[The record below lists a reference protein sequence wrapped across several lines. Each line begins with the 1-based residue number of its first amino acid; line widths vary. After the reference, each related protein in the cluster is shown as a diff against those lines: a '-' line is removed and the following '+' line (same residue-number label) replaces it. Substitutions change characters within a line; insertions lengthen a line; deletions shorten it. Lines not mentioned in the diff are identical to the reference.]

1 MAKRITEILVG
12 LMMLL
17 AITALVFMALKVSG
31 LTDYTGKQGYY
42 KIFADFDNV
51 GSLKV
56 RAPVMIAGVSVGE
69 VDAIT
74 LNSTD
79 YRARVTLLIRNNTA
93 KLPVDTSA
101 SIYTQGVLGSNYVNL
116 SPGYEEQYLTNNGV
130 ITTTNSAVILEKLIG
145 QFLYSFQNK
154 KSDAPAATTTPVAPA
169 VTNTPAAAPAAP
181 AVSAPAPVP
190 ATVTPSTTTSA
201 GN

>member
-1 MAKRITEILVG
+1 VAKRITEILVG

-56 RAPVMIAGVSVGE
+56 RAPVMIAGVSIGE

-79 YRARVTLLIRNNTA
+79 YRARVTLLIRNNAT

-101 SIYTQGVLGSNYVNL
+101 SIYTQGILGSNYVNL
-116 SPGYEEQYLTNNGV
+116 SPGYEEQYLTSNGV

-154 KSDAPAATTTPVAPA
+154 KSDAPAAATAPTTPA
-169 VTNTPAAAPAAP
+169 VTNTSATAAPAT
-181 AVSAPAPVP
+181 SAPVP
-190 ATVTPSTTTSA
+190 ATTSNTTTTA
-201 GN
+201 GTQS

>member
-56 RAPVMIAGVSVGE
+56 RAPVMIAGVSIGE

-79 YRARVTLLIRNNTA
+79 YRARVTLLIRNNAT

-101 SIYTQGVLGSNYVNL
+101 SIYTQGILGSNYVNL
-116 SPGYEEQYLTNNGV
+116 SPGYEEQYLTSNGV

-154 KSDAPAATTTPVAPA
+154 KSDAPAAATAPTTPA
-169 VTNTPAAAPAAP
+169 VTNTSATAAPAT
-181 AVSAPAPVP
+181 SAPVP
-190 ATVTPSTTTSA
+190 ATTSNTTTTA
-201 GN
+201 GTQS

>member
-1 MAKRITEILVG
+1 VAKRITEILVG

-42 KIFADFDNV
+42 KVFADFDNV

-69 VDAIT
+69 VEAIT

-79 YRARVTLLIRNNTA
+79 YRARVTLLIRNNAA

-116 SPGYEEQYLTNNGV
+116 SPGYEEQSLTNNGV

-154 KSDAPAATTTPVAPA
+154 KSDAPTAATAPAAPA
-169 VTNTPAAAPAAP
+169 VTNTPATAPAT
-181 AVSAPAPVP
+181 SAPAPA
-190 ATVTPSTTTSA
+190 ATPTTTTTTA
-201 GN
+201 GSQP

>member
-56 RAPVMIAGVSVGE
+56 RAPVMIAGVSIGE
-69 VDAIT
+69 VEAIT

-79 YRARVTLLIRNNTA
+79 YRARVTLLIRSNAA

-154 KSDAPAATTTPVAPA
+154 KSDAPPATAPAAPA
-169 VTNTPAAAPAAP
+169 VTNTPAVAPAAP
-181 AVSAPAPVP
+181 ATSTPAPA
-190 ATVTPSTTTSA
+190 ATSTTTTTTA
-201 GN
+201 GSQP